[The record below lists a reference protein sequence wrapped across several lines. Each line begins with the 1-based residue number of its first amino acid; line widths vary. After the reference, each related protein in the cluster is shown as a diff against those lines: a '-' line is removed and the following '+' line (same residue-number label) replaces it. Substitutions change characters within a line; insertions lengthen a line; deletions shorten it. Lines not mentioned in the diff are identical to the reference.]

1 MLCIFEFEL
10 MPKNNIYLL
19 YGDDLYAI
27 DEFEK
32 KFITEN
38 VDPQWETFNLDI
50 IDASSSSID
59 KIVESSDSPPF
70 GFGNKVTIVKKSENV
85 FNQSEENLKIL
96 VDLLN
101 KGLME
106 TNFLIFSAD
115 TVDKRKTFTKSLIS
129 IAETKELNQLKSWEL
144 STKLKPWVE
153 DCFRKQ
159 GKRIDYEA
167 SKELIEATGGN
178 KHRLEREIE
187 KLIIYVGDDSIVTYK
202 DVRALVPNNESDLFE
217 LLDFMARKEVGNILK
232 ELASIL
238 LKENP
243 IKLIASLTA
252 NLKTIYS
259 IKLLVEDN
267 MGMNDISKTLG
278 QKPFIVE
285 KNSKT
290 WKSFN
295 SKKLR
300 EILKDLMDI
309 DLKFKTV
316 SVNHKL
322 ELEKFIIKN
331 FS

>member
-1 MLCIFEFEL
+1 MT
-10 MPKNNIYLL
+10 KKNIYLL

-32 KFITEN
+32 KFISDN

-50 IDASSSSID
+50 IDSMSSSID
-59 KIVESSDSPPF
+59 KIVESADSPPF
-70 GFGNKVTIVKKSENV
+70 GFGNKVTIVKKAENV
-85 FNQSEENLKIL
+85 FSQSEDNLKIL
-96 VDLLN
+96 LDLLN

-106 TNFLIFSAD
+106 TNFLIFSAES
-115 TVDKRKTFTKSLIS
+115 VDKRKTFTKQLIS

-153 DCFRKQ
+153 DCFRKN
-159 GKRIDYEA
+159 GKRVDYDA

-187 KLIIYVGDDSIVTYK
+187 KLIIYVGDNANITYK
-202 DVRALVPNNESDLFE
+202 DVRAMVPNNEADLFE
-217 LLDFMARKEVGNILK
+217 LLDFMARKEIGNILQ
-232 ELASIL
+232 ELSRIL

-252 NLKTIYS
+252 NLKSVYS
-259 IKLLVEDN
+259 IKLLIEEN
-267 MGMNDISKTLG
+267 MGVNDIAKTLN

-290 WKSFN
+290 WKLFN

-309 DLKFKTV
+309 DLKFKSV

-322 ELEKFIIKN
+322 EFETFIIKN

>member
-1 MLCIFEFEL
+1 MT
-10 MPKNNIYLL
+10 KKNIYLL

-32 KFITEN
+32 KFIADN

-50 IDASSSSID
+50 IDSISSSID
-59 KIVESSDSPPF
+59 KIVESADSPPF
-70 GFGNKVTIVKKSENV
+70 GFGNKVTIVKKAENV
-85 FNQSEENLKIL
+85 FNQSEDNLKIL
-96 VDLLN
+96 LDLLN

-106 TNFLIFSAD
+106 TNFLIFSAES
-115 TVDKRKTFTKSLIS
+115 VDKRKTFTKQLIS

-153 DCFRKQ
+153 DCFRKN
-159 GKRIDYEA
+159 GKRIDYDA

-178 KHRLEREIE
+178 KHRLEREVE
-187 KLIIYVGDDSIVTYK
+187 KLIIYVGENPNITYK
-202 DVRALVPNNESDLFE
+202 DVRAMVPNNEADLFE
-217 LLDFMARKEVGNILK
+217 LLDFMARKEIGNILQ
-232 ELASIL
+232 ELSRIL

-252 NLKTIYS
+252 NLKSVYS
-259 IKLLVEDN
+259 IKLLTEDN
-267 MGMNDISKTLG
+267 MGLNDIAKTLN

-290 WKSFN
+290 WKLFN

-309 DLKFKTV
+309 DLKFKSV

-322 ELEKFIIKN
+322 EFETFIIKN

>member
-1 MLCIFEFEL
+1 MT
-10 MPKNNIYLL
+10 KKNIYLL

-32 KFITEN
+32 KFISDN

-50 IDASSSSID
+50 IDSMSSSID
-59 KIVESSDSPPF
+59 KIVESADSPPF
-70 GFGNKVTIVKKSENV
+70 GFGNKVTIVKKAENV
-85 FNQSEENLKIL
+85 FSQSEDNLKIL
-96 VDLLN
+96 LDLLN

-106 TNFLIFSAD
+106 TNFLIFSAES
-115 TVDKRKTFTKSLIS
+115 VDKRKTFTKQLIS

-153 DCFRKQ
+153 DCFRKN
-159 GKRIDYEA
+159 GKRVDYDA

-187 KLIIYVGDDSIVTYK
+187 KLIIYVGDNANITYK
-202 DVRALVPNNESDLFE
+202 DVRAMVPNNEADLFE
-217 LLDFMARKEVGNILK
+217 LLDFMARKEIGNILQ
-232 ELASIL
+232 ELSRIL

-252 NLKTIYS
+252 NLKSVYS
-259 IKLLVEDN
+259 IKLLIEDN
-267 MGMNDISKTLG
+267 MGVNDIAKTLN

-290 WKSFN
+290 WKLFN

-309 DLKFKTV
+309 DLKFKSV

-322 ELEKFIIKN
+322 EFETFIIKN

>member
-1 MLCIFEFEL
+1 MT
-10 MPKNNIYLL
+10 KKNIYLL

-32 KFITEN
+32 KFIAEN

-50 IDASSSSID
+50 IDSISSSID
-59 KIVESSDSPPF
+59 KIVESADSPPF
-70 GFGNKVTIVKKSENV
+70 GFGNKVTIVKKAENV
-85 FNQSEENLKIL
+85 FSQSEDNLKIL
-96 VDLLN
+96 LDLLN

-106 TNFLIFSAD
+106 TNFLIFSAES
-115 TVDKRKTFTKSLIS
+115 VDKRKTFTKQLIS

-153 DCFRKQ
+153 DCFRKN
-159 GKRIDYEA
+159 GKRIDYDA

-178 KHRLEREIE
+178 KHRLEREVE
-187 KLIIYVGDDSIVTYK
+187 KLIIYVGENPNITYK
-202 DVRALVPNNESDLFE
+202 DVRAMVPNNEADLFE
-217 LLDFMARKEVGNILK
+217 LLDFMARKEIGNILQ
-232 ELASIL
+232 ELSRIL

-252 NLKTIYS
+252 NLKSVYS
-259 IKLLVEDN
+259 IKLLIEDN
-267 MGMNDISKTLG
+267 MGVNDIAKTLN

-290 WKSFN
+290 WKLFN

-309 DLKFKTV
+309 DLKFKSV

-322 ELEKFIIKN
+322 EFETFIIKN